1 MDGPTIYALGTPA
14 PSRAH
19 PGALAVVRLSG
30 PRAADVL
37 LLLTKSATLPTPRR
51 LVLRTLCDPSTGEAI
66 DRGLVVWFE
75 APHTETG
82 EPMAELHLHGG
93 RAVVGAALEAIRRL
107 GFCRLA
113 EPGEFTR
120 RAFENGKLDL
130 TEAEG
135 IADLVAAETEQQR
148 CLALQQMDG
157 ALHALYEAWRKMGLG
172 TLAHL
177 EAAIDFPDE
186 DLPAGLDRNVR
197 DGIVRLQEGIGAH
210 LADRRGE
217 RLREGLH
224 IAIIGPP
231 NAGKSSL
238 LNLLAR
244 RDAAIVSETAGTT
257 RDIVEVHLD
266 LGGWPVVLADTA
278 GLRESPDA
286 IEQEG
291 VRRARARAASADL
304 RLLVLDA
311 SGDWKTAM
319 QTLTAETENWDT
331 ARDLVVLNKIDLAA
345 PDLPLKPHAEEGA
358 ERPSRSMG
366 TSTAS
371 VVHASRRPFGP
382 PQHEVF
388 AVPSEGTTAGLVPL
402 SARSGE
408 GLPELLARLERVAG
422 ALMDEGAAA
431 PPLTRTR
438 HREALAEAHASLGRA
453 LGAPEIALAAED
465 LRLALRAIGRIT
477 GTVRVEELLDVIFR
491 DFCIG
496 K

>member
-1 MDGPTIYALGTPA
+1 MTEATIYALGTPT

-19 PGALAVVRLSG
+19 PGAISIIRLSG
-30 PRAADVL
+30 PRAADAL
-37 LLLTKSATLPTPRR
+37 IALTGKDALPEPRR
-51 LVLRTLCDPSTGEAI
+51 MVLRTLRDPSTGEAI
-66 DRGLVVWFE
+66 DRGLVVRFE
-75 APHTETG
+75 APNSETG

-93 RAVVGAALEAIRRL
+93 RAVVGAALDAIARL

-120 RAFENGKLDL
+120 RAFEHGKLDL

-135 IADLVAAETEQQR
+135 IADLVAAETAAQR
-148 CLALQQMDG
+148 RQALQQMDG
-157 ALHALYEAWRKMGLG
+157 ALHRLYESWRSAGLRA
-172 TLAHL
+172 LAHL

-186 DLPAGLDRNVR
+186 DLPGGLADEVR
-197 DGIVRLQEGIGAH
+197 IAIAALRKEISTH

-217 RLREGLH
+217 RLREGLS

-257 RDIVEVHLD
+257 RDVIEVHLD

-278 GLRESPDA
+278 GLRASPDA

-291 VRRARARAASADL
+291 VRRAKARAAAADL

-311 SGDWKTAM
+311 SGDWRTERD
-319 QTLTAETENWDT
+319 TLIAATENWNPAFDI
-331 ARDLVVLNKIDLAA
+331 VVANKSDLA
-345 PDLPLKPHAEEGA
+345 PAEDA
-358 ERPSRSMG
+358 D
-366 TSTAS
+366 
-371 VVHASRRPFGP
+371 VVA
-382 PQHEVF
+382 
-388 AVPSEGTTAGLVPL
+388 L
-402 SARSGE
+402 SANSGN
-408 GLPELLARLERVAG
+408 GLPALLTRLERSAG
-422 ALMDEGAAA
+422 ELMQEGAGVV
-431 PPLTRTR
+431 PLTRAR
-438 HREALAEAHASLGRA
+438 HREALVECQAALGRA
-453 LGAPEIALAAED
+453 LLAPEVALAAED
-465 LRLALRAIGRIT
+465 LRLAVRAIGRIT
-477 GTVRVEELLDVIFR
+477 GTVRIDELLDVIFR

>member
-1 MDGPTIYALGTPA
+1 MDGATIYALGTPR

-19 PGALAVVRLSG
+19 PGALSIIRLSG
-30 PRAADVL
+30 PRAADALVFLTEPGAFARGRSAREPVL
-37 LLLTKSATLPTPRR
+37 PPPRR
-51 LVLRTLCDPSTGEAI
+51 LVLRTLYDPLSGEAI
-66 DRGLVVWFE
+66 DRGLAVWFE

-107 GFCRLA
+107 GICRLA

-120 RAFENGKLDL
+120 RAFEHGKLDL

-148 CLALQQMDG
+148 RLALQQMDG
-157 ALHALYEAWRKMGLG
+157 ALHRLYKAWRTLGLG

-186 DLPAGLDRNVR
+186 DLPPGLDQGVR
-197 DGIVRLQEGIGAH
+197 DGITELQAGIGAH

-217 RLREGLH
+217 RLRDGLH

-257 RDIVEVHLD
+257 RDVIEVHLD

-278 GLRESPDA
+278 GLRESADA

-291 VRRARARAASADL
+291 VRRARARAATADL

-311 SGDWKTAM
+311 SDDWKTALRM
-319 QTLTAETENWDT
+319 IVAATENWDP
-331 ARDLVVLNKIDLAA
+331 ARDIVVLNKIDLAA
-345 PDLPLKPHAEEGA
+345 AEA
-358 ERPSRSMG
+358 
-366 TSTAS
+366 
-371 VVHASRRPFGP
+371 
-382 PQHEVF
+382 
-388 AVPSEGTTAGLVPL
+388 AGVVPL
-402 SARSGE
+402 SARSGA
-408 GLPELLARLERVAG
+408 GLPDLLARLEHSAG
-422 ALMDEGAAA
+422 LLMDEGAGA
-431 PPLTRTR
+431 PPLTRAR

-453 LGAPEIALAAED
+453 LEAPEIALAAED

>member
-1 MDGPTIYALGTPA
+1 MDEATIYALGTPV

-19 PGALAVVRLSG
+19 PGAISVIRLSG
-30 PRAADVL
+30 PRAAEAL
-37 LLLTKSATLPTPRR
+37 IFLTERRAFERGHSARDPALPEPRR
-51 LVLRTLCDPSTGEAI
+51 MAVRSLVDPTSGETI

-75 APHTETG
+75 APNSETG
-82 EPMAELHLHGG
+82 ETMAELHLHGG
-93 RAVVGAALEAIRRL
+93 RAVVGGALAAIAKL
-107 GFCRLA
+107 GFCRMA

-130 TEAEG
+130 TKAEA
-135 IADLVAAETEQQR
+135 IADLVAAETDQQR
-148 CLALQQMDG
+148 RQALQQMDG
-157 ALHALYEAWRKMGLG
+157 ALHRLYEDWRTLGLR

-186 DLPAGLDRNVR
+186 DLP
-197 DGIVRLQEGIGAH
+197 DGIADEVHAGITQLLAEIAAH
-210 LADRRGE
+210 LDDRRGE

-257 RDIVEVHLD
+257 RDVIEVHLD

-278 GLRESPDA
+278 GLRESGDA

-291 VRRARARAASADL
+291 VRRARARASSADL

-311 SGDWKTAM
+311 TGDWRPTRDKLVAS
-319 QTLTAETENWDT
+319 TERWENT
-331 ARDLVVLNKIDLAA
+331 RDIVVVNKIDRA
-345 PDLPLKPHAEEGA
+345 PVGDA
-358 ERPSRSMG
+358 
-366 TSTAS
+366 T
-371 VVHASRRPFGP
+371 VVPVSA
-382 PQHEVF
+382 
-388 AVPSEGTTAGLVPL
+388 L
-402 SARSGE
+402 SGD
-408 GLPELLARLERVAG
+408 GLPDLLARIERAAEV
-422 ALMDEGAAA
+422 LMQESGA
-431 PPLTRTR
+431 PPLTRAR
-438 HREALAEAHASLGRA
+438 HREALVECQASLARA
-453 LGAPEIALAAED
+453 LTASEIALAAED
-465 LRLALRAIGRIT
+465 VRLAMRALGRIT
-477 GTVRVEELLDVIFR
+477 GTVRIDELLDIIFR